1 MKNSLNKETKES
13 EIKQQINEVAYK
25 ILSEMEDNKR
35 KREELD
41 LNLEKLDKKL
51 TEFLEITWK
60 KIDLAS
66 EQGLD
71 TTQIIDELEKVR
83 TKEKDANHLEIQK
96 KKWENI

>member
-51 TEFLEITWK
+51 TEFLEIIWK